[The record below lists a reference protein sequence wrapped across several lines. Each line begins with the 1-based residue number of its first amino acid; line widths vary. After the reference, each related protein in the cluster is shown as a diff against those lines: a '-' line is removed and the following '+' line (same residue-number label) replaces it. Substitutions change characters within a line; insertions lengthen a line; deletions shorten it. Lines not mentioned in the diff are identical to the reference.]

1 MNVRAPL
8 HRRARAGALQTEAI
22 VALGILAAVMLPLAF
37 TFLQETRTCR
47 AHYYKAVAM
56 EIVDGEIEALSA
68 GEWLAFKPGKQS
80 YSVRADAAT
89 NLPPG
94 EFVLTL
100 DKDRARLEWIPRGR
114 GAGGSVAREAKVR

>member
-1 MNVRAPL
+1 MNVRT
-8 HRRARAGALQTEAI
+8 HRGRRARSGALHTEAV
-22 VALGILAAVMLPLAF
+22 VALGILVAVMLPLAF

-68 GEWLAFKPGKQS
+68 GEWRAFKPGKQN
-80 YSVRADAAT
+80 YPVHANAAT

-100 DKDRARLEWIPRGR
+100 DNDRARLEWVPRCR
-114 GAGGSVAREAKVR
+114 GVGSVVREAKVR

>member
-1 MNVRAPL
+1 MNVRRYPFGQAQV
-8 HRRARAGALQTEAI
+8 GALQTEAI
-22 VALGILAAVMLPLAF
+22 VALGILVAVMLPLAF

-56 EIVDGEIEALSA
+56 EIVDGEIEALAA
-68 GEWLAFKPGKQS
+68 GEWRAFKSGKQT
-80 YSVRADAAT
+80 YPVRAAAGT

-100 DKDRARLEWIPRGR
+100 GDARARLELIPRTG
-114 GAGGSVAREAKVR
+114 GAGGIVAREVNVR

>member
-1 MNVRAPL
+1 MNVRGHSVGQAQV
-8 HRRARAGALQTEAI
+8 GALQTEAI
-22 VALGILAAVMLPLAF
+22 VALGILVAVMLPLAF

-56 EIVDGEIEALSA
+56 EIVDGEMEALAA
-68 GEWLAFKPGKQS
+68 GEWRAFRPGKQS
-80 YSVRADAAT
+80 YPVRAAAST

-100 DKDRARLEWIPRGR
+100 DDARARLEWIPGTG
-114 GAGGSVAREAKVR
+114 GAGGVVAREVKVR

>member
-1 MNVRAPL
+1 MNIRR
-8 HRRARAGALQTEAI
+8 HRGAGAQVGALQTEAI
-22 VALGILAAVMLPLAF
+22 VALGILVAVMLPLAF

-56 EIVDGEIEALSA
+56 EIVDGEMEALAA
-68 GEWLAFKPGKQS
+68 GEWRAFRPGKQS
-80 YSVRADAAT
+80 YAVHAAAST

-100 DKDRARLEWIPRGR
+100 DDKQARLEWIPRMG
-114 GAGGSVAREAKVR
+114 GAGGIVAREVKVR